1 MDIYNIIVKKLI
13 GEIDSQEEEYFT
25 EWLASHPDNKNFYQQ
40 LKKYWEFNG
49 RSIEEKKKEVWSK
62 IHQQIGFDRNIETA
76 EPGKAKTLP
85 LRRVYWVAASIALV
99 VFSVLVWNLPESNP
113 ELARD
118 DSGMVEKSAGAG
130 QNLTIRLPDGSQ
142 VKLNAESYL
151 KYPEAFSD
159 SIREVQLIGE
169 AFFKVEKDQSR
180 PFIIHTAGI
189 QTTVK
194 GTSFNIDA
202 YPDGHTIEVAVESGL
217 VEVKDRV
224 RNDSRFLIS
233 KNQAVVYNKQKKVL
247 NTHVFSP
254 DMLSWKDG
262 VIVFDKA
269 SFEEIVEVL
278 ERWYGVDF
286 NVQKKVDMGD
296 GFVGRF
302 ENKSLN
308 AVIESISYAGG
319 FSFKIEK
326 KVLTVY

>member
-1 MDIYNIIVKKLI
+1 MDIYNIIVKSLI

-62 IHQQIGFDRNIETA
+62 IHQQIGFAAATENRKPAKE
-76 EPGKAKTLP
+76 KTLP
-85 LRRVYWVAASIALV
+85 LRRIYWVAASIALV
-99 VFSVLVWNLPESNP
+99 VSSVLVWDLPVLEP
-113 ELARD
+113 KLAYD
-118 DSGMVEKSAGAG
+118 PGMVEKSAGAG

-159 SIREVQLIGE
+159 SLREVHLIGE

-180 PFIIHTAGI
+180 PFIIHTADI

-194 GTSFNIDA
+194 GTSFNIEA
-202 YPDGHTIEVAVESGL
+202 YPNAHTIEVAVESGL
-217 VEVKDRV
+217 VEVKDLGQ
-224 RNDSRFLIS
+224 DKSRFLIS
-233 KNQAVVYNKQKKVL
+233 KNQAVVYDKHKKVL
-247 NTHVFSP
+247 NTQVFSP
-254 DMLSWKDG
+254 DMISWKDG

-269 SFEEIVEVL
+269 SFEEIVDVL

-286 NVQKKVDMGD
+286 NVLKKVDMGD